1 MSRTLSLATCC
12 LILTFANSAVAQK
25 PFKNKIAVAAK
36 KSYEQA
42 IAEAKKE
49 YVAKLKIAIKD
60 AGGAGKLEEAKQ
72 IEAEMKRIDGTD
84 PLTAFRRRMIGTKWY
99 TELKTRK
106 SWFGFS
112 KDNVGVDFKGR
123 RFVWYVTA
131 KNTVVW
137 QYPGNYNLTV
147 YLMHCDADVR
157 TGRRHAF
164 KKQPNTFAVK
174 RVR

>member
-84 PLTAFRRRMIGTKWY
+84 PLTAFRRRLIGTKWNSNPKKP
-99 TELKTRK
+99 LNWIRFDKN
-106 SWFGFS
+106 
-112 KDNVGVDFKGR
+112 NVATHKNGQR
-123 RFVWYVTA
+123 YSWYVTY
-131 KNTVVW
+131 KSTVILQERRNLDIYVW
-137 QYPGNYNLTV
+137 HFDDKLKRVDEHLFKKTGPVSG
-147 YLMHCDADVR
+147 
-157 TGRRHAF
+157 GRRL
-164 KKQPNTFAVK
+164 
-174 RVR
+174 R